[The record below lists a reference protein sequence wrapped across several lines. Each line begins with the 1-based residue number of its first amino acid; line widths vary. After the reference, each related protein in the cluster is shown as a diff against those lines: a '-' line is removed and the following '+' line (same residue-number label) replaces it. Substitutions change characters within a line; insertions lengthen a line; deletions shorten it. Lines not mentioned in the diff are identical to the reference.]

1 MYPFN
6 KIQRKELQDEYFIR
20 TKTNSNITIDEDR
33 NIDLIDD
40 LSVNEI
46 TADLITVK
54 TLNFGG
60 DIIVTNTY
68 NTLVDTDMIIVNDL
82 ATINDISASDI
93 QVSNL
98 HSDSIYGHDISANT
112 LHTNTATINYA
123 TISDGDKIC
132 VEDISAT
139 VASFGDLSANNAVFI
154 KASILS
160 GDSVYIDDMSA
171 NTGYIHDLSIN
182 TATIQHATI
191 IHGDNI
197 TINDLSANNAS
208 IGDLSVNNIN
218 IQQVSISSGDM
229 HVETGAVHDLSV
241 NTLVVSE
248 RLVTENVNL
257 EYDISD
263 STQVAY
269 LSLDTSS
276 NIYLWSDNAV
286 VDLTE
291 VALHFTRK
299 DKEGD
304 QPIKFEYPIKSF
316 AVDNSNVI
324 IGQPT
329 FPRVGHTGQVTIF
342 NITFTETTYFS
353 ESVND
358 YGQSVDIDGSNCIIS
373 GKDYVFIYDIT
384 NENEADASINIPD
397 ANLVKIKD
405 DNAICFD
412 GTNIHYIT
420 KNNGAWSVHSS
431 NDYSSFMYVPS
442 VRDDIMA
449 FDGDNI
455 IVSNQDSIF
464 VRDLS
469 YNSTIQQIDVSS
481 TSFYLV
487 PDKLAV
493 CDYINNVT
501 TTYGVVDT
509 SYVFDASIQG
519 ISGETGKRGAS
530 MNATGTVLS
539 VSNKDGLNSHVYKWY
554 KNTWNFIE
562 TIIPAFDSIDTTI
575 LNIKCLPEVSSFAT
589 DIDNGNLI
597 LNENEIRSVDVFEP
611 LPNQIFAQYLL
622 IFNDTS
628 TNLVEAYSDYSA
640 NEVIEH
646 VTDISA
652 DTIFETNYT
661 DSVYSVN
668 LSTVIVK
675 SIETIVPTNQIF
687 PDFFIIYKDSSTNL
701 LGSYDPDI
709 TMDTFLDTVNDISA
723 DAIFSTNGV
732 DNEYIGSPL
741 NIEYPDID
749 VTESNLV
756 TFATNKIVPKRFIVA
771 TNPTQD
777 PVENF
782 YTFVKTGNDRW
793 DLEMSYISDIS
804 YGVFVRSYTIKDVP
818 ESQPICLVGDYEPS
832 SVTYSGTVSAGTH
845 ESGATYF
852 WGTVTIRILA
862 NFNYFNIFVKD
873 SGTLNS
879 PSFIYTTQCFDTTVQ
894 EEGELDADLDLSYNI
909 GNSFLFNDNHQIIN
923 VVKNFGLNKFL
934 IKFECDERAIRDDVD
949 KKLYVYDPIDTQDVM
964 SVIVE
969 NPDPSSNK
977 LVLFNDTFDVS
988 YTSNSTE
995 ESILKRFDFASIGG
1009 YNKEYSKVDLTQTI
1023 PLSSEVDDLQIVE
1036 VPSDLTVLNVSK
1048 AKIGNSHFIDKITVD
1063 GDAII
1068 HGTLEVNTRIN
1079 TIDGSFVNV
1088 DVSENLN
1095 VYGTHNISS
1104 DARIKTNVEDIDGL
1118 KVIGQ
1123 LKPQKYMKYG
1133 TNAEAGFIAQDV
1145 LGTDVSFAVTDT
1157 EPLLLNYNSI
1167 FTFGIKAIQELNE
1180 KIAVLTEQNALL
1192 NKRIDELS
1200 KKI

>member
-20 TKTNSNITIDEDR
+20 TKTDSNITIDEDR

-40 LSVNEI
+40 ISVNEI

-60 DIIVTNTY
+60 DIIVSNTY
-68 NTLVDTDMIIVNDL
+68 NTLVDTDRIIVNDL

-112 LHTNTATINYA
+112 IHTNSATIDYV
-123 TISDGDKIC
+123 TILDG
-132 VEDISAT
+132 DISAT
-139 VASFGDLSANNAVFI
+139 LASFNDMSVNNALFN

-160 GDSVYIDDMSA
+160 GDSVYVDDMSA

-208 IGDLSVNNIN
+208 LGDISIN
-218 IQQVSISSGDM
+218 KTDIQRVSISSGDI
-229 HVETGAVHDLSV
+229 HVETGAIHDLSV

-257 EYDISD
+257 EYDIPNDTSV
-263 STQVAY
+263 SY

-276 NIYLWSDNAV
+276 NVYLWSDNATA
-286 VDLTE
+286 DITE
-291 VALHFTRK
+291 VALHFSRK
-299 DKEGD
+299 DEQGD

-316 AVDNSNVI
+316 AVDGSNVI

-329 FPRVGHTGQVTIF
+329 FPRVGYTGQVTIY
-342 NITFTETTYFS
+342 NITFTETTKFT

-358 YGQSVDIDGSNCIIS
+358 YGQSVDIDGSSFIIS
-373 GKDYVFIYDIT
+373 GVDFVFIYDINNGT
-384 NENEADASINIPD
+384 VAEVSIHIPNANI
-397 ANLVKIKD
+397 VKIK
-405 DNAICFD
+405 NNKAICFD
-412 GTNIHYIT
+412 GINIHYIT
-420 KNNGAWSVHSS
+420 KNDGTWSVYSS
-431 NDYSSFMYVPS
+431 NDYSSFMHVTS
-442 VRDDIMA
+442 MRDDIMA

-469 YNSTIQQIDVSS
+469 YNTTIQQIDVSS

-501 TTYGVVDT
+501 TTYGIVDT

-530 MNATGTVLS
+530 MNSTGTVLS
-539 VSNKDGLNSHVYKWY
+539 VSNQDGLKSHVYKWY

-562 TIIPAFDSIDTTI
+562 TIIPVFDSIDVTV
-575 LNIKCLPEVSSFAT
+575 LNIKCLPEVSSLAT
-589 DIDNGNLI
+589 DIDNGNII
-597 LNENEIRSVDVFEP
+597 LNENET
-611 LPNQIFAQYLL
+611 A
-622 IFNDTS
+622 
-628 TNLVEAYSDYSA
+628 
-640 NEVIEH
+640 IE
-646 VTDISA
+646 
-652 DTIFETNYT
+652 
-661 DSVYSVN
+661 
-668 LSTVIVK
+668 L
-675 SIETIVPTNQIF
+675 IETIVPTNQIF

-701 LGSYDPDI
+701 LDSYEPDMSI
-709 TMDTFLDTVNDISA
+709 DTFLNTVNDISA
-723 DAIFSTNGV
+723 DAIFTTNNV
-732 DNEYIGSPL
+732 DNKYIGSSL
-741 NIEYPDID
+741 NIEYN
-749 VTESNLV
+749 TTLSNIT
-756 TFATNKIVPKRFIVA
+756 TFSTNKIVPKRFIVA

-777 PVENF
+777 PVKNF
-782 YTFVKTGNDRW
+782 YTYIKSGNDRW

-804 YGVFVRSYTIKDVP
+804 YGVYARNYIIKDVP
-818 ESQPICLVGDYEPS
+818 ESQSICLVGDYTS
-832 SVTYSGTVSAGTH
+832 DSVTYSGTIPAGTRDTG
-845 ESGATYF
+845 EDYF
-852 WGTVTIRILA
+852 WGTVTIGILA
-862 NFNYFNIFVKD
+862 DFNYFNIVVKNSTSRPSQSFV
-873 SGTLNS
+873 
-879 PSFIYTTQCFDTTVQ
+879 YTTQCFDTTVQ
-894 EEGELDADLDLSYNI
+894 EDGELDADLDLSYNI

-923 VVKNFGLNKFL
+923 AVKNFGTNKFL

-1063 GDAII
+1063 GDATI

-1104 DARIKTNVEDIDGL
+1104 DAKIKTNIEDIDGL

-1157 EPLLLNYNSI
+1157 DPLLLNYNSI

-1192 NKRIDELS
+1192 TKRIDELS